1 MKDAKQLFLSVAKEV
16 LEVTEVGEVPDN
28 ARTSAGLYVDFALG
42 ICALSHTCGIMAM
55 ANPDGLKPW
64 LTAKFKQWPK
74 FSGVVSYPVPGVFAS
89 SATAF
94 ASASP
99 AQMWSPSHPY
109 GALRREL
116 LQFLI
121 DELEKE
127 LNTEEL

>member
-1 MKDAKQLFLSVAKEV
+1 MQNVKQLFLSVAKEV

-28 ARTSAGLYVDFALG
+28 ARTITGLYVDFALG
-42 ICALSHTCGIMAM
+42 ICALSYPCGIKVM

-74 FSGVVSYPVPGVFAS
+74 FSGSSTYPVPGVFAS

-94 ASASP
+94 ECARP
-99 AQMWSPSHPY
+99 TEMWSPSHPY

-127 LNTEEL
+127 LNTEEI